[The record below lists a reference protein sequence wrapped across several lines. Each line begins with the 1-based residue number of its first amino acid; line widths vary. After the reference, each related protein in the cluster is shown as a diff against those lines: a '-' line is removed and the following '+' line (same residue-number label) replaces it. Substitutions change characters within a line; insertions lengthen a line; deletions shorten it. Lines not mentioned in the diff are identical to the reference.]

1 MSGIDLYVD
10 EIDGR
15 LHAAV
20 VRKTVMTDLYVD
32 ALDQEASWGSIYLA
46 RVTKIDKRLD
56 AAIVDLGNNISGLLQ
71 AKHVYLPQAGPAADH
86 SGISDLLQPGQM
98 IMVQVK
104 AEAKKAS
111 QHEKHKMPRLTML
124 LHIMG
129 QYLIHSPV
137 AGQVTISSRIENEE
151 VLKFT
156 ARLKGKGGWLV
167 QHNAEEASE
176 DQLLNEAKFLRA
188 EWQQIADAMET
199 TGDKPRLIKAGANA
213 LVRAL
218 NDLGARRFD
227 HIHIGSKNV
236 FAIMEKWC
244 EQHDPALAASK
255 KLRLFKPEKF
265 GQKLFEINDIFS
277 EIAMLEEPVVYLGGG
292 GSIIIEPTHAVI
304 MIDVNQGSGVSA
316 SAVNQEAAQEVARQ
330 MRLRNLSGAIL
341 VDFIGMH
348 LKAERIKL
356 VETMEK
362 LLVWD
367 TANAEVHGF
376 TRLGII
382 ELTRKRRTATYAE
395 KIKVYLNK

>member
-20 VRKTVMTDLYVD
+20 VQKTVLTDLYVD
-32 ALDQEASWGSIYLA
+32 ALDQEAGWGSIYLG

-71 AKHVYLPQAGPAADH
+71 AKHVYLPEAGPAADH
-86 SGISDLLQPGQM
+86 SGIADLLHPGQM
-98 IMVQVK
+98 VMVQVK

-124 LHIMG
+124 LYIMG

-137 AGQVTISSRIENEE
+137 AGQVTISARIENED

-156 ARLKGKGGWLV
+156 SRLKGKGGWLV
-167 QHNAEEASE
+167 QHNAEDAGEE
-176 DQLLNEAKFLRA
+176 QLLNEARHLRA
-188 EWQQIADAMET
+188 EWQRIADAMET
-199 TGDKPRLIKAGANA
+199 TGDKPRLIKAGPNA
-213 LVRAL
+213 LARAL

-227 HIHIGSKNV
+227 HIHIGNKNT
-236 FAIMEKWC
+236 FTQMEKWC
-244 EQHDPALAASK
+244 EQHDPALATSK
-255 KLRLFKPEKF
+255 RLRLFKPEKL
-265 GQKLFEINDIFS
+265 GQRLFEVNDLFS
-277 EIAMLEEPVVYLGGG
+277 EIAMLEEPVVHLSGG
-292 GSIIIEPTHAVI
+292 GSIIIEPTHALTV
-304 MIDVNQGSGVSA
+304 IDVNQGNGLSA
-316 SAVNQEAAQEVARQ
+316 AAVNQEAAREIARQ
-330 MRLRNLSGAIL
+330 MRLRNMSGAIL

-348 LKAERIKL
+348 LKAERIRL
-356 VETMEK
+356 IETMEK
-362 LLVWD
+362 LLAWD

-376 TRLGII
+376 TRLGIM